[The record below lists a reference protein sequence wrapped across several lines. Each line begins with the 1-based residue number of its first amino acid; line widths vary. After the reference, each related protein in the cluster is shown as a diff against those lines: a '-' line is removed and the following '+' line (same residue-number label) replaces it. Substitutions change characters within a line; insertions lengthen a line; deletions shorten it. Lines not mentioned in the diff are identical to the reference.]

1 MGASRYSCI
10 LWDVDGTIADAS
22 QGILPRLREV
32 FASYGIA
39 APDPAELRHWI
50 GPPMLESFR
59 SRAGMRQAQ
68 AEEAVDRYR
77 AFARR
82 DGFASGV
89 ELYPGIAELLRE
101 VHDAGVPQSTA
112 SSKPENQVVA
122 ILEHFGLLG
131 QFTAIA
137 GALPRA
143 GGGGEGKSEVIGRAL
158 QRLAAAGAD
167 LTRPVL
173 IGDRHHDLDGAAEH
187 GIPVLFA
194 EWGFGSP
201 EEAQGAVGRAAS
213 VAGLRALLF
222 AHGS

>member
-1 MGASRYSCI
+1 M
-10 LWDVDGTIADAS
+10 
-22 QGILPRLREV
+22 
-32 FASYGIA
+32 
-39 APDPAELRHWI
+39 
-50 GPPMLESFR
+50 
-59 SRAGMRQAQ
+59 
-68 AEEAVDRYR
+68 
-77 AFARR
+77 
-82 DGFASGV
+82 
-89 ELYPGIAELLRE
+89 
-101 VHDAGVPQSTA
+101 
-112 SSKPENQVVA
+112 VA